1 MEAEQLD
8 LKKRELEHQLIRDK
22 IEDERRDSAVTKGKL
37 FGDAMRASVSC

>member
-1 MEAEQLD
+1 LEAEQLD